1 MSPSRSLPPVKN
13 FRARPAFL
21 MQGQIAEFSHR
32 IRERKKGNDSCL
44 LRCSRP
50 RCDHS
55 L

>member
-32 IRERKKGNDSCL
+32 IRDARKETTAAYSDARGRDAN
-44 LRCSRP
+44 
-50 RCDHS
+50 HS